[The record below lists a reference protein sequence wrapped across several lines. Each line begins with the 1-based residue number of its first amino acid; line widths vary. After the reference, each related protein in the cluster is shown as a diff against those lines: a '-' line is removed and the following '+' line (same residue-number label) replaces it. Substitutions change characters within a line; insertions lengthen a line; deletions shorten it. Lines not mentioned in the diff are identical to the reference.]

1 MASIMEEYFYCVNF
15 ESRLGLERTGRAL
28 LKDATNENHLDFVG
42 DNLAINFI
50 NTRRM
55 VEGQLTD
62 TLQSDSDVKAW
73 LKRLEVPVVKGTL
86 PFSDGVLLEKARK
99 LREIALAAVKDRKS
113 GKTPSLAA
121 LNRFLRDA
129 PSRVALTTDDAK
141 NIRVTRVYGKETVE
155 GFLAPVAEAVADL
168 LAEGDFDL
176 VRHCEGNSCVLWF
189 YDRTKGHRRRWCS
202 STGCGNRAK
211 VAAFRARASQ
221 SPAANGR

>member
-1 MASIMEEYFYCVNF
+1 M
-15 ESRLGLERTGRAL
+15 
-28 LKDATNENHLDFVG
+28 KDTMNEHHLDFVG

-73 LKRLEVPVVKGTL
+73 LRRLEVPVAKGSL
-86 PFSDGVLLEKARK
+86 PFSDGVLLKGARE
-99 LREIALAAVKDRKS
+99 LREIALAAVQDRKS
-113 GKTPSLAA
+113 KKGPSLAA
-121 LNRFLRDA
+121 LNRFLADA
-129 PSRVALTTDDAK
+129 PSHSALTTDDTR
-141 NIRVTRVYGKETVE
+141 NIQMTRVYGKETI
-155 GFLAPVAEAVADL
+155 GAFLAPVAEAVADL
-168 LAEGDFDL
+168 LAHGDFGL
-176 VRHCEGNSCVLWF
+176 VRHCEGNACVMWF

-221 SPAANGR
+221 I

>member
-1 MASIMEEYFYCVNF
+1 MTDTI
-15 ESRLGLERTGRAL
+15 
-28 LKDATNENHLDFVG
+28 LKGTTNANHLDFVG

-73 LKRLEVPVVKGTL
+73 LRRLEVPVAKGSL
-86 PFSDGVLLEKARK
+86 PFGDGVLLQRARE
-99 LREIALAAVKDRKS
+99 LREIALAAVQDRKS
-113 GKTPSLAA
+113 GKKPSLVA
-121 LNRFLRDA
+121 LNRFLAAA
-129 PSRVALTTDDAK
+129 PSHAVLTTDDAR

-155 GFLAPVAEAVADL
+155 AFLAPVAEAVADL
-168 LAEGDFDL
+168 LADGDFDL
-176 VRHCEGNSCVLWF
+176 VRHCEGNACVMWF
-189 YDRTKGHRRRWCS
+189 YDRTKGHRRRWCT

-221 SPAANGR
+221 I